1 MAAYTTCITGATLL
15 LALTAAAV
23 SAESSPPDTLLCD
36 KHSSASI
43 FTGYRFI
50 SPDGATALANPYGVN
65 RSGASGGFVAAMM
78 GHELKLRADGQFLHP
93 DDYQSE
99 LFLDYVGMVRLELE
113 GRSLHHNLLRSP
125 LPEPFTIPNPTAPNW
140 IHYSSSPSPSDA
152 ELGVTSRQERADL
165 RVRFGNFPGHL
176 SLGYWR
182 FAQEGFDQLVASDFD
197 WTPPATSASYTFSDI
212 TRRIEQETHQGQIG
226 LDANLGPMGLA
237 YSFRIR
243 DFSSSAPLINLPFT
257 VAVPTESRVTAHTV
271 KLFSNLSG
279 GLTAA
284 AAYSITQRENT
295 SQRNDLA
302 YAGRPRDTIQQFSGD
317 LAYTPLRQLTMAF
330 KYRHHELDRETPA
343 TIYSGTTAVRPGT
356 SSVRD
361 SLSLTSVWRSDRQ
374 LTLRGEYRADLISR
388 DNVWSPLT
396 ATTSQTVSDESNQ
409 LQSATIAA
417 LWRPWRATRI
427 NASYSYS
434 TNNRPG
440 TLYDYDRRHSGS
452 LLADWSMGGRW
463 GANLHYRATADR
475 NRQTSSTAWYPNQTT
490 SLVTPRNSLIQSAGS
505 SIWFSPLQRLVL
517 TANYGLLT
525 FDAEQALLLTPV
537 AGSYLTGR
545 YSSRGHVYGLDGM
558 YALNDQWDISASL
571 QQVRSSAR
579 FSMPS
584 TVPAIGSYTRLDTTE
599 SSATARIDWR
609 FAKQFGCMLD
619 YRFSAYRA
627 NERQYNGDIHST
639 TVALTARW

>member
-1 MAAYTTCITGATLL
+1 VAAPTTCITGATLL

-23 SAESSPPDTLLCD
+23 SAESSQPETLLCE

-43 FTGYRFI
+43 YSGYHFI
-50 SPDGATALANPYGVN
+50 SPDDATALANPYGVN
-65 RSGASGGFVAAMM
+65 RSGANVGFVAAIM
-78 GHELKLRADGQFLHP
+78 GHELKLRADGQFLHA

-99 LFLDYVGMVRLELE
+99 LFLDYLSIFHLELE
-113 GRSLHHNLLRSP
+113 GQSLHHNLSHHELQPS
-125 LPEPFTIPNPTAPNW
+125 FTSSAAPSTTYNTMPTTNPR
-140 IHYSSSPSPSDA
+140 

-165 RVRFGNFPGHL
+165 RVRLGHFPGHL

-182 FAQEGFDQLVASDFD
+182 FAQAGYDQLVVSDYQ
-197 WTPPATSASYTFSDI
+197 WAQPINTFYDI
-212 TRRIEQETHQGQIG
+212 TRRIDQETHQGQLG
-226 LDANLGPMGLA
+226 LDANLGPVGLA
-237 YSFRIR
+237 YSFNIR
-243 DFSSSAPLINLPFT
+243 DFSNNAPLINLPFT
-257 VAVPTESRVTAHTV
+257 IAVPAESRVTSHSV

-295 SQRNDLA
+295 SQRSDLT
-302 YAGRPRDTIQQFSGD
+302 RSSQPQDTIQQVSGD
-317 LAYTPLRQLTMAF
+317 LAYTPFRQLTMAL

-343 TIYSGTTAVRPGT
+343 TVTTSGGTSLVRPGT

-361 SLSLTSVWRSDRQ
+361 SLSLTSVWRPDRQ
-374 LTLRGEYRADLISR
+374 LTLRGEYRAEAISR
-388 DNVWSPLT
+388 DNVWSSMT
-396 ATTSQTVSDESNQ
+396 ATTSQTVSDTSNQ
-409 LQSATIAA
+409 LHSATIAA

-434 TNNRPG
+434 TNNRPVS
-440 TLYDYDRRHSGS
+440 LYDYDRRHSGN
-452 LLADWSMGGRW
+452 LLADWSASGRW
-463 GANLHYRATADR
+463 GLNLHYRATADR

-517 TANYGLLT
+517 TANYGLLA
-525 FDAEQALLLTPV
+525 FDAEQALLLTPS
-537 AGSYLTGR
+537 ASSYLTGS
-545 YSSRGHVYGLDGM
+545 YVSRGHVYGLNGV
-558 YALNDQWDISASL
+558 YALNDQWDISAGL
-571 QQVRSSAR
+571 QQTRSSAR

-584 TVPAIGSYTRLDTTE
+584 TVPAIGAYTRLDTTE
-599 SSATARIDWR
+599 SSATARVDWR

-627 NERQYNGDIHST
+627 DDRQYNGDIHST
-639 TVALTARW
+639 TVALTAHW

>member
-226 LDANLGPMGLA
+226 LDANLGPVGLA

-361 SLSLTSVWRSDRQ
+361 SLSLTSVWRPDRQ

-409 LQSATIAA
+409 LQSA
-417 LWRPWRATRI
+417 
-427 NASYSYS
+427 
-434 TNNRPG
+434 
-440 TLYDYDRRHSGS
+440 
-452 LLADWSMGGRW
+452 
-463 GANLHYRATADR
+463 YRAD
-475 NRQTSSTAWYPNQTT
+475 
-490 SLVTPRNSLIQSAGS
+490 
-505 SIWFSPLQRLVL
+505 
-517 TANYGLLT
+517 
-525 FDAEQALLLTPV
+525 D
-537 AGSYLTGR
+537 
-545 YSSRGHVYGLDGM
+545 
-558 YALNDQWDISASL
+558 
-571 QQVRSSAR
+571 
-579 FSMPS
+579 
-584 TVPAIGSYTRLDTTE
+584 
-599 SSATARIDWR
+599 
-609 FAKQFGCMLD
+609 
-619 YRFSAYRA
+619 
-627 NERQYNGDIHST
+627 RQYNGDIHST

>member
-36 KHSSASI
+36 KHSSASL

-99 LFLDYVGMVRLELE
+99 LFLDYVGIFRLELE
-113 GRSLHHNLLRSP
+113 GQSLHHNLLRSP

-226 LDANLGPMGLA
+226 LDANLGPVGLA

-361 SLSLTSVWRSDRQ
+361 SLSLTSVWRPDRQ

>member
-99 LFLDYVGMVRLELE
+99 LFLDYVGIFRLELE
-113 GRSLHHNLLRSP
+113 GQSLHHNLGHHELQPSFTSSVAP
-125 LPEPFTIPNPTAPNW
+125 ATTYNAILPATP
-140 IHYSSSPSPSDA
+140 H
-152 ELGVTSRQERADL
+152 ELGVTSRQERAEL
-165 RVRFGNFPGHL
+165 RARFGNFPGHL

-182 FAQEGFDQLVASDFD
+182 FAQAGHDQLVVSDYE
-197 WTPPATSASYTFSDI
+197 WAQPINTFYDI
-212 TRRIEQETHQGQIG
+212 ARRIEQETHQGQIG
-226 LDANLGPMGLA
+226 LDANLGPVGLA

-243 DFSSSAPLINLPFT
+243 DFSSSAPLINQPFT

-317 LAYTPLRQLTMAF
+317 LAYKPLRQLTMAF

-361 SLSLTSVWRSDRQ
+361 SLSLTSVWRPDRQ
-374 LTLRGEYRADLISR
+374 LSLRGEYRADLISR